1 MAIQD
6 ESKIK
11 ELINVLKE
19 YADVYREYNKKTTK
33 ETITDIVYN
42 EHLKVMNHVVV
53 PVGKE
58 LLKIDKQMRVLALED
73 TDYVLIEVK
82 VKVLEEE
89 EVIKK
94 HGKLLVRKLYISTTT
109 QGFLISVY
117 SDSTILVSDIE
128 KIYSRLSVTQP
139 EMVNLAI
146 CSKTLK

>member
-1 MAIQD
+1 MAMQD

-19 YADVYREYNKKTTK
+19 YVDVYREYNKKTAK
-33 ETITDIVYN
+33 ESLTDIVYN

-73 TDYVLIEVK
+73 TNYVLIEVK

-128 KIYSRLSVTQP
+128 KIYSRFSITQP
-139 EMVNLAI
+139 EVVNLTI
-146 CSKTLK
+146 CSK

>member
-19 YADVYREYNKKTTK
+19 YVDVYREYNKKTAK
-33 ETITDIVYN
+33 ETLTDIVYN

-73 TDYVLIEVK
+73 TNYVLIEVK

-89 EVIKK
+89 EVMEK
-94 HGKLLVRKLYISTTT
+94 HGKILVRKLYISTTT

-128 KIYSRLSVTQP
+128 KIYSRFSITQP

>member
-1 MAIQD
+1 MAMQD
-6 ESKIK
+6 EDKVK
-11 ELINVLKE
+11 ELIDVLKE
-19 YADVYREYNKKTTK
+19 YVDVYRGYNKKTTK
-33 ETITDIVYN
+33 ETLTDIVYN

-73 TDYVLIEVK
+73 TNYVLIEVK

-94 HGKLLVRKLYISTTT
+94 QGKLLVRKLYVSTTT

-117 SDSTILVSDIE
+117 NDSTILVSDIE
-128 KIYSRLSVTQP
+128 KIYSRFSITQP
-139 EMVNLAI
+139 EVVDLTI
-146 CSKTLK
+146 CSE

>member
-19 YADVYREYNKKTTK
+19 YVDVYREYNKKTGK
-33 ETITDIVYN
+33 ESLTDIVYN

-73 TDYVLIEVK
+73 TDYTLIEVK

-94 HGKLLVRKLYISTTT
+94 QGKLLVRKLYISTTT

-128 KIYSRLSVTQP
+128 KIYSRFSITQP
-139 EMVNLAI
+139 EVVNLTI
-146 CSKTLK
+146 CSK

>member
-1 MAIQD
+1 MAMQD

-19 YADVYREYNKKTTK
+19 YINVYREYNKKTTK
-33 ETITDIVYN
+33 ETLADIVYN

-73 TDYVLIEVK
+73 ANYVLIEVK

-89 EVIKK
+89 EVMKK
-94 HGKLLVRKLYISTTT
+94 HGKLLVRKLFISTTT
-109 QGFLISVY
+109 QGFLISIY
-117 SDSTILVSDIE
+117 SDTTILVSDTE
-128 KIYSRLSVTQP
+128 KIYSRFSVTQP
-139 EMVNLAI
+139 EMVNLML
-146 CSKTLK
+146 CSK

>member
-6 ESKIK
+6 EDKVK

-19 YADVYREYNKKTTK
+19 YVDVYREYNKKTAK
-33 ETITDIVYN
+33 ETLTDIVYN

-58 LLKIDKQMRVLALED
+58 LLKIDKQMHVLALED

-89 EVIKK
+89 EVMEK
-94 HGKLLVRKLYISTTT
+94 HGKILVRKLYISTTT

-128 KIYSRLSVTQP
+128 KIYNRFSITQP
-139 EMVNLAI
+139 EIVNLTI
-146 CSKTLK
+146 CSK

>member
-1 MAIQD
+1 MQD

-19 YADVYREYNKKTTK
+19 YINVYREYNKKTTK
-33 ETITDIVYN
+33 ETLADIVYN

-73 TDYVLIEVK
+73 ANYVLIEVK

-89 EVIKK
+89 EVMKK
-94 HGKLLVRKLYISTTT
+94 HGKLLVRKLFISTTT
-109 QGFLISVY
+109 QGFLISIY
-117 SDSTILVSDIE
+117 SDTTILVSDTE
-128 KIYSRLSVTQP
+128 KIYSRFSVTQP
-139 EMVNLAI
+139 EMVNLML
-146 CSKTLK
+146 CSK

>member
-6 ESKIK
+6 EDKVK
-11 ELINVLKE
+11 ELIDVLKE
-19 YADVYREYNKKTTK
+19 YVDVYRGYSKKTTK
-33 ETITDIVYN
+33 ESITDIVYN

-73 TDYVLIEVK
+73 TNYVLIEVK
-82 VKVLEEE
+82 VKVLEEK
-89 EVIKK
+89 EVMNK

-117 SDSTILVSDIE
+117 SDSTIIVSDIE
-128 KIYSRLSVTQP
+128 KIYSRFSITQP
-139 EMVNLAI
+139 DVVNLTI
-146 CSKTLK
+146 CSE

>member
-19 YADVYREYNKKTTK
+19 YVDVYREYSKKTTK
-33 ETITDIVYN
+33 ESLTDIVYN

-73 TDYVLIEVK
+73 TNYVLIEVK

-128 KIYSRLSVTQP
+128 KIYSRFSITQP
-139 EMVNLAI
+139 EVVNLTI
-146 CSKTLK
+146 CSK

>member
-6 ESKIK
+6 EDKVK
-11 ELINVLKE
+11 ELIDVLKE
-19 YADVYREYNKKTTK
+19 YVDVYRGYSKKTTK
-33 ETITDIVYN
+33 ESITDIVYN
-42 EHLKVMNHVVV
+42 KHLKVMNHVVV

-73 TDYVLIEVK
+73 INYILIEVK

-94 HGKLLVRKLYISTTT
+94 HGKLLIRKLYISTTT

-117 SDSTILVSDIE
+117 SDSTIIVSDIE
-128 KIYSRLSVTQP
+128 KIYSRFSITQP
-139 EMVNLAI
+139 EVVDLTI
-146 CSKTLK
+146 CSKH

>member
-11 ELINVLKE
+11 ELIDVLKE
-19 YADVYREYNKKTTK
+19 YVDVYREYNKKTTK
-33 ETITDIVYN
+33 ETLKDIVYN
-42 EHLKVMNHVVV
+42 EHLKIMNHVVV

-94 HGKLLVRKLYISTTT
+94 QGKLLVRKLYISTTA

-117 SDSTILVSDIE
+117 NDSTIIVSDIE
-128 KIYSRLSVTQP
+128 KIYSRFSITQP
-139 EMVNLAI
+139 EIVNLTI
-146 CSKTLK
+146 CSE

>member
-11 ELINVLKE
+11 ELIDVLKE
-19 YADVYREYNKKTTK
+19 YVDVYREYNKKTTK
-33 ETITDIVYN
+33 ETLTDIVYN

-73 TDYVLIEVK
+73 TNYVLIEVK

-89 EVIKK
+89 EVMKK
-94 HGKLLVRKLYISTTT
+94 QGKLLVRKLYISTTT

-117 SDSTILVSDIE
+117 NDSTIIVSDIE
-128 KIYSRLSVTQP
+128 KIYSRFSITQP
-139 EMVNLAI
+139 EVVDLTI
-146 CSKTLK
+146 CSKH

>member
-1 MAIQD
+1 MDIQD
-6 ESKIK
+6 GSKIK
-11 ELINVLKE
+11 ELIDVLKE
-19 YADVYREYNKKTTK
+19 YVDVYRGYNKKTTK
-33 ETITDIVYN
+33 ESLTDIVYN

-73 TDYVLIEVK
+73 TNYVLIEVK

-128 KIYSRLSVTQP
+128 KIYSRFSITQP
-139 EMVNLAI
+139 EVVDLTI
-146 CSKTLK
+146 CSKH